1 MYRIRK
7 MTLSLTVLLTALMLT
22 TSCKSGEYDRDHRQ
36 SRDATTLIT
45 IDRLPAEI
53 AKRLEEK
60 GDDVGFLIVHDIK
73 TGNVRLLLRE
83 DDEYNVLNDEEKK
96 AFFSN
101 PRTHI
106 KTTKVMIET
115 VEVNPK
121 CQIIYIDG
129 SAEVVCKHSKL

>member
-1 MYRIRK
+1 MHRIRK
-7 MTLSLTVLLTALMLT
+7 MILSLTVLLAALMLT
-22 TSCKSGEYDRDHRQ
+22 TSCKSSEYDRDHRQ
-36 SRDATTLIT
+36 LRDSTALIA

-53 AKRLEEK
+53 AKTLEEK

-73 TGNVRLLLRE
+73 TGNVRLMLRE
-83 DDEYNVLNDEEKK
+83 DDQYNVLNDEEKK

-101 PRTHI
+101 PRTQI
-106 KTTKVMIET
+106 KTTKIMIET

-129 SAEVVCKHSKL
+129 SAEVVCKHSRL

>member
-1 MYRIRK
+1 MHSIRK
-7 MTLSLTVLLTALMLT
+7 MVLSFTVLLTALTLI
-22 TSCKSGEYDRDHRQ
+22 SCKSGEYDRDHRQ
-36 SRDATTLIT
+36 SRDATTLIAV
-45 IDRLPAEI
+45 DRLPPEI

-83 DDEYNVLNDEEKK
+83 DDEYNVLNDEEKR
-96 AFFSN
+96 AFFSK

>member
-7 MTLSLTVLLTALMLT
+7 IVLSLTILLVTLMLT
-22 TSCKSGEYDRDHRQ
+22 TSCKSGEYDRDPRQ
-36 SRDATTLIT
+36 SRDATTLIA

-60 GDDVGFLIVHDIK
+60 GDDVGFLVVHDIK

-96 AFFSN
+96 AFFSK